1 MEVQDNSWFI
11 IINPV
16 AGSGASVQAWKQLK
30 PILEQAN
37 IDFQFAL
44 TKHPTHAVSLSKK
57 VVAAGGRRILIM
69 GGDGTAN
76 EVLNGL
82 FLSGVATDEVVLGMI
97 SGGTGNDWV
106 RTIGRHG
113 ALQQIPRSLRAAD
126 TVAYDAGE
134 LTFTKEGATSKRYF
148 LNITGLGFDGFVT
161 RELAFGKG
169 FLSNTRYRYWAAL
182 LKGVLR
188 YKPNIL
194 NFVIDDVPFSY
205 TCMSVAAGIGKYNG
219 GGMKQL
225 PFADYNDGK
234 LDLTLITT
242 VSKFKMIWSLPK
254 LKRGTFTGMHQVKTF
269 QAVEIKIDSE
279 EEVFVEA
286 DGEYLG
292 TTPAS
297 ITIIPDALRILRWK

>member
-1 MEVQDNSWFI
+1 MEVQESSWFI

-16 AGSGASVQAWKQLK
+16 AGNGDSVKAWKQLK

-44 TKHPTHAVSLSKK
+44 TKHPRHAVTLTKE
-57 VVAAGGRRILIM
+57 VVAAGGRRLLIM

-82 FLSGVATDEVVLGMI
+82 MLSGVHTDEVVLGMI

-113 ALQQIPRSLRAAD
+113 ALEQIPRSLRASD
-126 TVAYDAGE
+126 TVAYDAGV
-134 LTFTKEGATSKRYF
+134 LTYTNKGAAAKPYF
-148 LNITGLGFDGFVT
+148 LNIAGLGFDGYVT
-161 RELAFGKG
+161 RELATGHG
-169 FLSNTRYRYWAAL
+169 FLSTTRYRYWAAL
-182 LKGVLR
+182 LKGVFRYQPNNLR
-188 YKPNIL
+188 FK
-194 NFVIDDVPFSY
+194 IDNVPFSY
-205 TCMSVAAGIGKYNG
+205 KCMSVAAGIGKYNG

-234 LDLTLITT
+234 LDLTVITT
-242 VSKFKMIWSLPK
+242 MSKLKMIWSLPK
-254 LKRGTFTGMHQVKTF
+254 LKRGTFTGMEQVKTF
-269 QAVEIKIDSE
+269 QASQIDIESDE
-279 EEVFVEA
+279 QVFVEA

-292 TTPAS
+292 TTPIS
-297 ITIIPDALRILRWK
+297 ISILPDALRILRWK